1 MKPLKSCCFML
12 TCFTF
17 FGLYQCSFL
26 QKEKPNPFYAEISQY
41 SSFQPAL
48 YTQYEQLY
56 QQNHNLIY
64 TLNLVNHPSFL
75 KKGDY
80 DSFSFGEHHL
90 FVNPYF
96 RLKAD
101 FTPHQLEKV
110 TLPKIHRQSE
120 VMLIDQ
126 KTQEMYQQLFTE
138 TTSLGLELVIFSAY
152 RSYAYQ
158 SHLYEQAK
166 NPDYVA
172 KPGASEHQTGCAL
185 DIATLDTGLSEY
197 FEQTAEFHFLKDNAH
212 RFGFILR
219 YPKGKEHITGYPHE
233 SWHFRYVGVSIATII
248 YQSNLTLEEYIY
260 QYVEII

>member
-1 MKPLKSCCFML
+1 MKLLKSYVLIL

-17 FGLYQCSFL
+17 FGLQECASS
-26 QKEKPNPFYAEISQY
+26 QKEKTNPFYAKISQY

-48 YTQYEQLY
+48 YEQYEQIY
-56 QQNHNLIY
+56 QENHNMVY

-75 KKGDY
+75 KQGEY
-80 DSFSFGEHHL
+80 DSFAFDDHYL

-96 RLKAD
+96 RLKAN
-101 FTPHQLEKV
+101 FTPSQLEKV

-120 VMLIDQ
+120 VMLIDSTTQ
-126 KTQEMYQQLFTE
+126 KMYQQLYTE
-138 TTSLGLELVIFSAY
+138 ATSLGLELVIFSAY

-166 NPDYVA
+166 NPNYVA
-172 KPGASEHQTGCAL
+172 KPGASEHQTGCAI

-197 FEQTAEFHFLKDNAH
+197 FEQTAEFDFLKENAH

-219 YPKGKEHITGYPHE
+219 YPKGKEHITGYPYE
-233 SWHFRYVGVSIATII
+233 SWHFRYVGVSIASKI
-248 YQSNLTLEEYIY
+248 YHSNLTLEEYIY

>member
-1 MKPLKSCCFML
+1 MKLFKSCFFILTCSIFFML
-12 TCFTF
+12 
-17 FGLYQCSFL
+17 QHCSYP
-26 QKEKPNPFYAEISQY
+26 QAEKTNSFYAQISQY
-41 SSFQPAL
+41 TSFQPAL
-48 YTQYEQLY
+48 YEQYEQVY

-64 TLNLVNHPSFL
+64 TLNLVNYPSFL

-80 DSFSFGEHHL
+80 DSFSFGDQYL

-96 RLKAD
+96 RLRAD
-101 FTPHQLEKV
+101 FTPSQLEKV

-120 VMLIDQ
+120 VMLID
-126 KTQEMYQQLFTE
+126 KTTQEMYQQLYTE
-138 TTSLGLELVIFSAY
+138 ATSLGLELVIFSAY

-158 SHLYEQAK
+158 SHLYEHAK

-172 KPGASEHQTGCAL
+172 KPGASEHQTGCAI
-185 DIATLDTGLSEY
+185 DIATLETGLSEY
-197 FEQTAEFHFLKDNAH
+197 FEQTAEFHFLKENAH

-219 YPKGKEHITGYPHE
+219 YPKGKEHITGYPYE
-233 SWHFRYVGVSIATII
+233 SWHFRYVGVTIASMI